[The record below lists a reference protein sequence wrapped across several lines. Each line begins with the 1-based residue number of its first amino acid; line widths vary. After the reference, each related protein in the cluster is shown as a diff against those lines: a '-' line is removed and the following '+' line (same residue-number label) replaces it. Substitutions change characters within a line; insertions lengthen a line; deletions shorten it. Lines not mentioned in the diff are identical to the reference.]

1 MLLYKNQVKSEAI
14 WRKKRLDKILVD
26 YFLRNS
32 YYETA
37 LEVVKSSCIEVH
49 LTINSIL
56 YY

>member
-1 MLLYKNQVKSEAI
+1 MLLNKNQVKSEAI